1 MKIFSAFCL
10 ALAVAWAPDAKAID
24 DLYEKHSPESTNG
37 FLPAQHPAYVKECG
51 GCHFVYSAGMLPAR
65 SWARTMER
73 LDKHFG
79 ESLGLPPQTRDE
91 IGRYLAENAA
101 DRSPFAGSRIL
112 MESLPDSV
120 TPARIQYVPRL
131 RSRHRVIQE
140 VIARNFRIKVKTLV
154 NCDGCHQ
161 RAAEGDFG
169 LRDLRVE
176 GLTDLKLFRPSSYSE
191 N

>member
-1 MKIFSAFCL
+1 
-10 ALAVAWAPDAKAID
+10 
-24 DLYEKHSPESTNG
+24 
-37 FLPAQHPAYVKECG
+37 
-51 GCHFVYSAGMLPAR
+51 
-65 SWARTMER
+65 
-73 LDKHFG
+73 
-79 ESLGLPPQTRDE
+79 
-91 IGRYLAENAA
+91 
-101 DRSPFAGSRIL
+101 
-112 MESLPDSV
+112 MESLPESV
-120 TPARIQYVPRL
+120 TPARVQSVPRL

-161 RAAEGDFG
+161 RATEGDFG